1 MTKIVITGGPCAGKS
16 TSLSRLSEYLS
27 GNGFKVLTLSE
38 TSTELMNAGITPW
51 ECKAKS
57 DYQRVLFALQKQKER
72 SFEEAARSMCKD
84 KTVILCDRGLLDGK
98 AYITDEEY
106 KSILDGQNTDE
117 KTILASYDAVFHLE
131 SAAKGVSDFY
141 TTSNNSARTESAE
154 EAKALD
160 DRIRQIWSGHKNYT
174 RIKSARNFEEKIK
187 ELEEAVCAFLGGI
200 YGSF

>member
-16 TSLSRLSEYLS
+16 TSLSYLAEYLS
-27 GNGFKVLTLSE
+27 GKGFKVLTLPE

-51 ECKAKS
+51 ECKAKA
-57 DYQRVLFALQKQKER
+57 DYQKILFALQKQKEC
-72 SFEEAARSMCKD
+72 SFEEAARSMGHD

-98 AYITDEEY
+98 AYIADEEY
-106 KSILDGQNTDE
+106 KSILDGQNTDI
-117 KTILASYDAVFHLE
+117 KSILSSYDAVFHLE

-154 EAKALD
+154 EAEVLD

-174 RIKSARNFEEKIK
+174 RIESTSDFEEKIK
-187 ELEEAVCAFLGGI
+187 KLKEAVCAFLGGI